1 MKKQK
6 GMTLVET
13 IVAFSILMVAIALF
27 YGSIQL
33 SNRLIATQNERREQ
47 AEEMANAYYLV
58 SPESEYSIHNLNDI
72 PFSGEDKDGL
82 STGLFQCKK
91 KKLVKTDTGKEICYY
106 EK

>member
-47 AEEMANAYYLV
+47 AEEMVNAYYLV
-58 SPESEYSIHNLNDI
+58 NPESEYSKHNLNDI
-72 PFSGEDKDGL
+72 PFRGEDKDGL
-82 STGLFQCKK
+82 TAGLFRCKK
-91 KKLVKTDTGKEICYY
+91 VKLVKTDTGKEICYY